1 MFEAPW
7 QSRAF
12 GLAIALHDA
21 GAIDFEEF
29 RERLVAEIAAH
40 ELEHGTDGD
49 GATTSTGWTPSSTC
63 SESSSLWRLRRSAS
77 APPRSR
83 TPGRTTMTIS
93 TSTVMSTPTP
103 ASTGS
108 RGRSRD
114 DHCGECLDGGA
125 DRRPAD
131 RSPAH
136 RRRWVFFF
144 LVLFADGALIAL
156 VFGLGSQPGPLHE
169 LLHDGRHLRGAP
181 CH

>member
-1 MFEAPW
+1 MTSSTVHALATASGPAALPRKNGELVFEAPW

-29 RERLVAEIAAH
+29 RERLIAEIAAH

-49 GATTSTGWTPSSTC
+49 GGRYYEHWLDALQHVLG
-63 SESSSLWRLRRSAS
+63 EQQLWRLRRSAS
-77 APPRSR
+77 APARSR

-125 DRRPAD
+125 DRRPD
-131 RSPAH
+131 IRRSGRHGSCPTSPCSPA
-136 RRRWVFFF
+136 W
-144 LVLFADGALIAL
+144 A
-156 VFGLGSQPGPLHE
+156 S
-169 LLHDGRHLRGAP
+169 
-181 CH
+181 